1 MKKYIRYIF
10 LVAVLSACIKTNYGQ
25 SGDPESVQPQP
36 APDVPRVTINPNP
49 VHGNTFFYIQI
60 DSCKTRSLNSL
71 ILYNSNGYVMQNK
84 TIQLQQGDNRFLV
97 NIAGFNPGYYIVQLA
112 GRNIPN
118 YSVSRQILVDQ

>member
-1 MKKYIRYIF
+1 MKKYLLYIF
-10 LVAVLSACIKTNYGQ
+10 LVAVPAVCVTGSYAQ
-25 SGDPESVQPQP
+25 SGDPESVQPQSV
-36 APDVPRVTINPNP
+36 ADVLRVTINPNP

-84 TIQLQQGDNRFLV
+84 TIQLQEGDNRFLV
-97 NIAGFNPGYYIVQLA
+97 NIAGFNPGFYIVQLV

-118 YSVSRQILVDQ
+118 YSVSRQIMVDQ